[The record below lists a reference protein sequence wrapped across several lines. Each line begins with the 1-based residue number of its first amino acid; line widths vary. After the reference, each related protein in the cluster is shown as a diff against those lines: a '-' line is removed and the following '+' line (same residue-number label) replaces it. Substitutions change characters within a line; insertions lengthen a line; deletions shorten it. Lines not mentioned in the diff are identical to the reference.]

1 MALYNQDNY
10 DTEFKKNVSIIFNK
24 HTINCDNLKAFF
36 SENIAKLSGNLVYKN
51 LQTELVADVMEID
64 LLTKSTK
71 TYMLNSNEKV
81 KINYITK

>member
-1 MALYNQDNY
+1 MIQSL
-10 DTEFKKNVSIIFNK
+10 KNVRVIFNK
-24 HTINCDNLKAFF
+24 HSINCDNFKAFF
-36 SENIAKLSGNLVYKN
+36 TENIAKLSGNLVYKN